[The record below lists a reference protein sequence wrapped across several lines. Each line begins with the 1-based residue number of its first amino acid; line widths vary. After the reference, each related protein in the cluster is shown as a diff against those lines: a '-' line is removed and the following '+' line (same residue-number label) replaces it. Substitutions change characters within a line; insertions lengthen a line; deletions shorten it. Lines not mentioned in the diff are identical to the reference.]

1 LTRVFDYPEF
11 PEEGVGHLDDLGVD
25 GRVLLAEDLD
35 VDLMELAVAALLG
48 LVVAEHGAHV
58 VVAHGRALE
67 VEPVLHDGPDDR
79 GGVLRPEGQGP
90 PALVGE
96 RVHLFGDDVGGRA
109 RPLLEELGGLEDGGP
124 ELPEVVELESL
135 PGQALEGLPLL
146 DLAGED
152 VLGPPDGGEL
162 LLGRKVF
169 AHRSSKTPSL
179 RIFL

>member
-1 LTRVFDYPEF
+1 M
-11 PEEGVGHLDDLGVD
+11 GHLDDLGVD

-35 VDLMELAVAALLG
+35 VDLMELAVTALLG

-67 VEPVLHDGPDDR
+67 VEPVLDDGPDDR
-79 GGVLRPEGQGP
+79 RRVLRPQGQGP
-90 PALVGE
+90 PALVDE

-109 RPLLEELGGLEDGGP
+109 RALLEELGRLENGGP
-124 ELPEVVELESL
+124 ELAEAVELECF

-152 VLGPPDGGEL
+152 VVSPFDRLRGKKRRLRLERVRLDQS
-162 LLGRKVF
+162 VF